1 MKYMAIQKPKKRLRK
16 RIFTSYLTSTVSI
29 TLVLFLLGLIAM
41 VLLNAE
47 RLNDYVREKIGF
59 TLVLS
64 DELNEDEILRLK
76 KRLSA
81 EPYAKEVIYI
91 DKETAAKTLQDDLGE
106 DFAGFL
112 GFNPLFATLEI
123 KLFSAYTHSD
133 SLAVLENNL
142 LQLPQVKEV
151 FYQRSL
157 VSVINENVRKISI
170 FLLIFSSLM
179 LFVFSVLIN
188 NTIRISIYSQRFIIN
203 NMLLVGAT
211 RSFVR
216 KPFVRKSIVFGIYG
230 AIFSSI
236 LLAVLMFAYKKE
248 LSEIINPDDYVVFG
262 LVTAIVFVVAIFLSW
277 ISTHLAVNRFLK
289 MKFDE
294 LFY

>member
-1 MKYMAIQKPKKRLRK
+1 MARQKPKKRLRK

-29 TLVLFLLGLIAM
+29 TLVLFLLGLMALT
-41 VLLNAE
+41 LLNAE

-64 DELNEDEILRLK
+64 DELKEADIQRLE

-91 DKETAAKTLQDDLGE
+91 DKETAAKTLQEELGE

-133 SLAVLENNL
+133 SLAVLEKNL
-142 LQLPQVKEV
+142 LQLPQVKEI

-230 AIFSSI
+230 AVFSSI
-236 LLAVLMFAYKKE
+236 LLAVLMLTYKKE
-248 LSEIINPDDYVVFG
+248 LSGIINPDDYVVLG
-262 LVTAIVFVVAIFLSW
+262 LVTALVFAVAIFLSW

-289 MKFDE
+289 MRFDE

>member
-1 MKYMAIQKPKKRLRK
+1 MAIQKPKKRLRK

-64 DELNEDEILRLK
+64 DELDEDEILMLK
-76 KRLSA
+76 KRQSA

-91 DKETAAKTLQDDLGE
+91 DKATAAKTLQEDLGE
-106 DFAGFL
+106 DFVGFL

-157 VSVINENVRKISI
+157 VSVINENVRKISV

-216 KPFVRKSIVFGIYG
+216 KPFVRKSIAFGIYG
-230 AIFSSI
+230 AIFSII
-236 LLAVLMFAYKKE
+236 LLALLMFAYKKE
-248 LSEIINPDDYVVFG
+248 LSEIIHPDDYVVFG

>member
-1 MKYMAIQKPKKRLRK
+1 MVMARQKPKKRLRK
-16 RIFTSYLTSTVSI
+16 RIFTSYLTSTISI
-29 TLVLFLLGLIAM
+29 TLVLFLLGLMALI
-41 VLLNAE
+41 LLNAE

-64 DELNEDEILRLK
+64 DELRDADIKRLEQ
-76 KRLSA
+76 RLSA

-91 DKETAAKTLQDDLGE
+91 DKEAAAKTLQEELGE

-133 SLAVLENNL
+133 SLAVLEKNL

-157 VSVINENVRKISI
+157 VSVINDNVRKISI
-170 FLLIFSSLM
+170 FLLIFSGLM

-230 AIFSSI
+230 AVFSSI
-236 LLAVLMFAYKKE
+236 LLAVLMLTYKKE
-248 LSEIINPDDYVVFG
+248 LSGIINLDDYVVLG
-262 LVTAIVFVVAIFLSW
+262 LVTALVFVVAIILSW

>member
-1 MKYMAIQKPKKRLRK
+1 MARQKPKKRLRK

-29 TLVLFLLGLIAM
+29 TLVLFLLGLMALI
-41 VLLNAE
+41 LLNAE

-59 TLVLS
+59 TLVLN
-64 DELNEDEILRLK
+64 DELKEADIRRLEQ
-76 KRLSA
+76 RLSA

-91 DKETAAKTLQDDLGE
+91 DKETAAKTLQEELGE

-123 KLFSAYTHSD
+123 KLISNYTHAD
-133 SLAVLENNL
+133 SLIVLEKNL

-157 VSVINENVRKISI
+157 VSVINDNVRKISI

-216 KPFVRKSIVFGIYG
+216 KPFVRKSILFGIYG
-230 AIFSSI
+230 AVFSSI
-236 LLAVLMFAYKKE
+236 LLAILMLTYKKE
-248 LSEIINPDDYVVFG
+248 LSGIINLDDYVVLA
-262 LVTAIVFVVAIFLSW
+262 LVTALVFVVAIFLSW
-277 ISTHLAVNRFLK
+277 ISTYLAVNRFLK

>member
-1 MKYMAIQKPKKRLRK
+1 MARQKPKKRLRK

-29 TLVLFLLGLIAM
+29 TLVLFLLGLMALI
-41 VLLNAE
+41 LLNAE

-59 TLVLS
+59 TLVLN
-64 DELNEDEILRLK
+64 DELKEADIRRLEQ
-76 KRLSA
+76 RLSA

-91 DKETAAKTLQDDLGE
+91 DKETAAKTLQEELGE

-123 KLFSAYTHSD
+123 KLISNYTHAD
-133 SLAVLENNL
+133 SLIVLEKNL

-157 VSVINENVRKISI
+157 VSVINDNVRKISI

-216 KPFVRKSIVFGIYG
+216 KPFVRKSILFGIYG
-230 AIFSSI
+230 AVFSSI
-236 LLAVLMFAYKKE
+236 LLAILMLTYKKE
-248 LSEIINPDDYVVFG
+248 LSGIINFDDYVVLA
-262 LVTAIVFVVAIFLSW
+262 LVTALVFVVAIFLSW
-277 ISTHLAVNRFLK
+277 ISTYLAVNRFLK

>member
-157 VSVINENVRKISI
+157 VSVINENVRKISV

>member
-1 MKYMAIQKPKKRLRK
+1 MARQKPKKRLRK

-29 TLVLFLLGLIAM
+29 TLVLFLLGLMALI
-41 VLLNAE
+41 LLNAE
-47 RLNDYVREKIGF
+47 RLNDHVREKIGF
-59 TLVLS
+59 TLVMS
-64 DELNEDEILRLK
+64 DDLKEDDILRLE
-76 KRLSA
+76 KRLSG

-91 DKETAAKTLQDDLGE
+91 DKETAAITLQEELGE

-123 KLFSAYTHSD
+123 KLFSVYTHSD
-133 SLAVLENNL
+133 SLAVLEKNL
-142 LQLPQVKEV
+142 MQLPQVKEV

-230 AIFSSI
+230 AVFSSI
-236 LLAVLMFAYKKE
+236 LLAVLMLSYKKE
-248 LSEIINPDDYVVFG
+248 LSGIINPDDYLVLG
-262 LVTAIVFVVAIFLSW
+262 LVTALVFAAAIFLSW

>member
-1 MKYMAIQKPKKRLRK
+1 MARQKPKKRLRK

-29 TLVLFLLGLIAM
+29 TLVLFLLGLMALI
-41 VLLNAE
+41 LLNAE

-64 DELNEDEILRLK
+64 DELIEADIQRLK

-91 DKETAAKTLQDDLGE
+91 DKEAAAKTLQEELGE

-133 SLAVLENNL
+133 SLTVLEKNL

-216 KPFVRKSIVFGIYG
+216 KPFIRKSIVFGIYG
-230 AIFSSI
+230 AVFSSI
-236 LLAVLMFAYKKE
+236 LLAVLMLTYKKE
-248 LSEIINPDDYVVFG
+248 LSGIINPDDYVVLG
-262 LVTAIVFVVAIFLSW
+262 LVTALVFAVAIFLSW